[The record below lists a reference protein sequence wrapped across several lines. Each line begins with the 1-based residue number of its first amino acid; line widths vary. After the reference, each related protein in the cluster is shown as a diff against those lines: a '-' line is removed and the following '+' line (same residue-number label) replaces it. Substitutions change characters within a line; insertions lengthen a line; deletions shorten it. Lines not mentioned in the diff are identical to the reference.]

1 MSRYTDSALGKDS
14 ATEHDRLASIQRAAD
29 AGTHRVL
36 ESLGLQPDWHCLDL
50 GAGAGSIARW
60 LAEQCPQGTVVAN
73 DIDTRYLTD
82 LGEAAQQADITDPGY
97 APGRFDLVHARY
109 LLCHLPE
116 RDEVVR
122 RAASWL
128 KPGGWLVVTDPYQL
142 PAETSPFP
150 VVRRIMAAY
159 EQVYARHGADLH
171 WARGLPAL
179 LAGAGLGE
187 VGYTGTLGSMGNLDK
202 DRWRPLVAQVK
213 PVMLAEGLVSE
224 SDMAEFERLL
234 NSPTFIDIPQF
245 TISVW
250 GRAVG

>member
-1 MSRYTDSALGKDS
+1 MSGYTDSALGKDS
-14 ATEHDRLASIQRAAD
+14 PTEHGRLTSIQNAAD
-29 AGTHRVL
+29 AGTIAVIEAL
-36 ESLGLQPDWHCLDL
+36 APQPDWDCLDL

-60 LAEQCPQGTVVAN
+60 LTQRCPLGRVLAN
-73 DIDTRYLTD
+73 DIDTRHLTD
-82 LGEAAQQADITDPGY
+82 LGAAAQEADLTDPAY

-109 LLCHLPE
+109 VLCHLPE
-116 RDEVVR
+116 RDEIVR

-159 EQVYARHGADLH
+159 EQVYAGHGADLH

-179 LAGAGLGE
+179 LARSGLGE
-187 VGYTGTLGSMGNLDK
+187 IGYTGTLGRMGNLDQ

-213 PVMLAEGLVSE
+213 PKMLADGLIQQSE
-224 SDMAEFERLL
+224 MDEFERLL
-234 NSPTFIDIPQF
+234 NSSTFIDIPQF
-245 TISVW
+245 TISAW
-250 GRAVG
+250 GRALG